1 MQDKLDLHTLINY
14 DLYIDHMYEIRMRK
28 EILFKDELSKE
39 IQKFADE
46 NYERNFNMTVRVLC
60 SAGLKYYSNLKKES
74 KNDNG
79 K

>member
-1 MQDKLDLHTLINY
+1 
-14 DLYIDHMYEIRMRK
+14 MRK
-28 EILFKDELSKE
+28 EILFKDELGKE
-39 IQKFADE
+39 IQKFANE

-74 KNDNG
+74 KNVDT